1 MLKNPENKEQGFDRD
16 FGLSRQERLRIEAE
30 GLKGRKCQE
39 IIRRTENPQAAL
51 WAGRQILSS
60 EEGRETNQPP
70 NFYVATSLLSTIDDR
85 LSILR
90 LGEEESLIKGW
101 GLEEIVYGQA
111 KGALKE
117 EKKLGK
123 NERRGL
129 VKGLIE
135 VKNESWARWR
145 ILEAYR
151 QHRMAGMD
159 LEQVTVGIFTSLQ
172 KVYPEAGHFA
182 TIGRAKESLPGAEKL
197 GVMVDN
203 ALRAWCDV
211 GEREKE
217 EGGFGNIF
225 GDKRYE
231 QTYQKALDY
240 VTGRII
246 KEGLNIDEKER
257 EYSPYWS
264 DAQDAARLGLEIFR
278 LLDLDVRYDLS
289 KKGVGPKE
297 AKEYLNRLRA
307 YLLGEDELREKCK
320 FEGGQSSG
328 DLAKIHHFIL
338 RQMSEFIRDH
348 PRSIGAPAVI
358 GCFPNLTLDFMRMIS
373 VEVPT
378 KAWDEKKKEKKRIKK
393 EISLWKLWR
402 DGEISF
408 GNLPWGKKIWE
419 DGSKILREK
428 GFITEEEKND
438 LTGEVKGISQDAY
451 DVPYTLQHFYAV
463 GTVFNAITRKDW
475 DKALGDCQNPNY
487 LYGLNKGFETTF
499 EMMAD
504 GSGLSGKAAAAAEEE
519 EEAMSIMDKIRQLAK
534 VNFLIGVLTA
544 NLPGGSRKGLA
555 AVTGRSLS
563 SREAIKQIN
572 RSVGAEA
579 TASSEIVESV
589 IQAGKESGFLSST
602 NPEEREVLEKEE
614 RLIKAGIKRRRG
626 FLPGEANKIVRR
638 FFNPDELEA
647 IKKSGLYSPYQE
659 V

>member
-338 RQMSEFIRDH
+338 RQMNEFVRDH

-358 GCFPNLTLDFMRMIS
+358 GCFPNLTLDFMRMTTIKLPIKIKTDKG
-373 VEVPT
+373 E
-378 KAWDEKKKEKKRIKK
+378 EKSSF
-393 EISLWKLWR
+393 SLWELWR
-402 DGEISF
+402 EHEVSF
-408 GNLPWGKKIWE
+408 RELPWGQKEWE
-419 DGSKILREK
+419 EGPDILERHRAITKEQKREILLK
-428 GFITEEEKND
+428 GKAIE
-438 LTGEVKGISQDAY
+438 GVSQDAY

-487 LYGLNKGFETTF
+487 LYGLNKGFETAF

-504 GSGLSGKAAAAAEEE
+504 GSGLSGKAEG
-519 EEAMSIMDKIRQLAK
+519 EAMSTMDKIRQLAK

-544 NLPGGSRKGLA
+544 NLPGGSRKELER
-555 AVTGRSLS
+555 VTGKPLS

-579 TASSEIVESV
+579 TASSEIVEGV

-614 RLIKAGIKRRRG
+614 KLIKAGIKKRRG

-638 FFNPDELEA
+638 FFKPDELEA
-647 IKKSGLYSPYQE
+647 IKKSGLYSLYQE